1 MQGFAEYLMISYQ
14 ICMHVAIFIGK
25 VVISF
30 YKRVGITI

>member
-25 VVISF
+25 VVVSF
-30 YKRVGITI
+30 FLKGWE